1 MKTGMY
7 RDPNGVSHQK
17 LNLPCA
23 TMGHPHLYNTPEEK
37 KAAKATNSKQSY
49 ARFAIYSVPAQ

>member
-1 MKTGMY
+1 MY
-7 RDPNGVSHQK
+7 RDPNGVSHRK

-23 TMGHPHLYNTPEEK
+23 TMGRPRLYNTPEEK
-37 KAAKATNSKQSY
+37 KAAKATNSKRSY